1 MHLIPLLAE
10 YVAETLVD
18 LTIFKGADFDKSGKD
33 SLSSFFQHCVYM
45 RNLHLSYFDFGL
57 TMV

>member
-1 MHLIPLLAE
+1 MWDVLWWSWEVKSL
-10 YVAETLVD
+10 D

-33 SLSSFFQHCVYM
+33 SLSSFFQHCVYI